1 MRSTLLLSVFSTY
14 CQAQTVELEFVDDA
28 SGKPI
33 AGRIKFDV
41 GEKRVSRPRGVLV
54 EGGWWLAESK
64 FALSP
69 KGGDYEFMVQRG
81 PEFVNVR
88 GGFTVEKKSK
98 DTVLIEV
105 PRSTDMHA
113 ENWYSGD
120 HDCRLIPELTRRWQ
134 AAEALDC
141 VASLPRDLADNP
153 RTDSESGQT
162 ARNHREEG
170 TLQELLEPDVVGL
183 RMGLESECSNS
194 KHGPIILHR
203 IGHSVA
209 NLEKTPE
216 ADPSQKSTE
225 ISGLMNLLRSTIG
238 REGVVPELMTSWA
251 RDVPLLLSSKGVR
264 SVQVLNHTNRPLAD
278 DVLTI
283 SPRSENTGIFGRVHS
298 HLGKDT
304 IVHALFA
311 PLDFEDRL
319 RYKGGRGVGLISEQL
334 FWTMLESGLRLT
346 PTAGSGFGESETHLG
361 YNRIYGFHE
370 QTPDAMRW
378 LQAVSLGQTTITN
391 GPLLR
396 TLVNQLP
403 PGTTQ
408 SSSRGTPID
417 LDIDVSLTVREP
429 VDYLDVLFNGE
440 PLYSAKL
447 EEHHQRNQFPPLQI
461 EESGWLVIRVITAHE
476 KGYRMATTAP
486 FYFEFDGK
494 PRISKKACEFML
506 AWLKNAASNIKQNPE
521 DWNDYAAPMIEAHRF
536 WTEQISKATAP

>member
-1 MRSTLLLSVFSTY
+1 M
-14 CQAQTVELEFVDDA
+14 ELEFVDDE

-33 AGRIKFDV
+33 AARIKFDV

-54 EGGWWLAESK
+54 EGSWWLAESK

-69 KGGDYEFMVQRG
+69 KGGDYEFLVQRG

-134 AAEALDC
+134 AAESLDC
-141 VASLPRDLADNP
+141 VASIPRDLAGNP
-153 RTDSESGQT
+153 RIDSESGQ
-162 ARNHREEG
+162 AAKRQKQQKEEE

-183 RMGLESECSNS
+183 RMGLESESFNS
-194 KHGPIILHR
+194 THGPIIMHR
-203 IGHSVA
+203 VRPAVA

-216 ADPSQKSTE
+216 LDPSQGNAA

-238 REGVVPELMTSWA
+238 QEGVVPELMNSWS
-251 RDVPLLLSSKGVR
+251 RDVPLLLSSQGVR

-283 SPRSENTGIFGRVHS
+283 SPRSEDLAVFGRIHS
-298 HLGKDT
+298 QRGQDRM
-304 IVHALFA
+304 VHALFA
-311 PLDFEDRL
+311 PLDFKDRL

-334 FWTMLESGLRLT
+334 FWTMLESGLRIT

-361 YNRIYGFHE
+361 YNRVYSFHE
-370 QTPDAMRW
+370 QAPDAMRW

-396 TLVNQLP
+396 TLINQLP

-417 LDIDVSLTVREP
+417 LDIGVSLTVREP

-447 EEHHQRNQFPPLQI
+447 EEHYERNQFPPLQI
-461 EESGWLVIRVITAHE
+461 EESGWLVIRVVTAHE
-476 KGYRMATTAP
+476 KGYRLATTAP

-494 PRISKKACEFML
+494 PRISKTACEFML
-506 AWLKNAASNIKQNPE
+506 AWLKNAASDIKQNPK
-521 DWNDYAAPMIEAHRF
+521 DWSNYSAPMIEAHRF
-536 WTEQISKATAP
+536 WTEQIAKATVP